1 MLVHMMAPMAASPT
15 YGHVARRAQDHGS
28 YTIHKSVDAVWHQS
42 IRYVGKMS
50 TTASMF

>member
-1 MLVHMMAPMAASPT
+1 MAAIPFS
-15 YGHVARRAQDHGS
+15 
-28 YTIHKSVDAVWHQS
+28 KSVDAVWHQS